1 MSATNNKNKGK
12 IYPKCY
18 LDNKDQM
25 TGFNGNAK
33 KEEVENVKEDMKGFS
48 DKIG

>member
-12 IYPKCY
+12 ICPKCY

-25 TGFNGNAK
+25 TGFNGNVK
-33 KEEVENVKEDMKGFS
+33 KEEVENVKQDMKGFS